1 MRTTA
6 ETLNLRYKTDLSDA
20 EWAIIRPLIP
30 PEKPGGR
37 PRSVD
42 MREVLNAI
50 FYLNKTGCSWEM
62 LPKDFPPYSTVY
74 YYHRR
79 WQRRGVWE
87 EINRTLLQLVRQ
99 DVGKNALP
107 TAAAIDSQSVKTTEK
122 KGRFMAMMAA
132 SRSKD
137 VKDFSSSIAS
147 DWC

>member
-1 MRTTA
+1 MPTTS
-6 ETLNLRYKTDLSDA
+6 ETSKLRYKTDLSDA

-87 EINRTLLQLVRQ
+87 EINRRLRELVRQ

-122 KGRFMAMMAA
+122 KGRSMAMMVA
-132 SRSKD
+132 SRLKD
-137 VKDFSSSIAS
+137 VNDL
-147 DWC
+147 

>member
-1 MRTTA
+1 MPTTS
-6 ETLNLRYKTDLSDA
+6 ETSKLRYKTDLSDA

-37 PRSVD
+37 HRSVD

-79 WQRRGVWE
+79 WQRRGVWL
-87 EINRTLLQLVRQ
+87 EINRTLRELLRQ

-122 KGRFMAMMAA
+122 KGRSMAMMAA
-132 SRSKD
+132 RRSKD
-137 VKDFSSSIAS
+137 VNDFSSSIAS

>member
-1 MRTTA
+1 MPTTS
-6 ETLNLRYKTDLSDA
+6 ESSKLRYRTDLSDA

-37 PRSVD
+37 HRSVD

-79 WQRRGVWE
+79 WQRRGVWSQ
-87 EINRTLLQLVRQ
+87 INHRLRELVRQ
-99 DVGKNALP
+99 EVGKNVLA
-107 TAAAIDSQSVKTTEK
+107 TAAAIDSQSVKTAEK
-122 KGRFMAMMAA
+122 KGRSMAMMAA
-132 SRSKD
+132 SMSKD
-137 VKDFSSSIAS
+137 VNDF
-147 DWC
+147 